1 MKAQEIINAADEL
14 CPNQYTEAQK
24 FAWLADFEVKV
35 LQELILTHIDFSAWK
50 YMAIDRSEGE
60 DFDLIIPAPHARDVY
75 VNFLLSKIAEA
86 NVEIDRYN
94 LYASAFNAAYG
105 QYCAVYNRSHR
116 PLPWKGWRF

>member
-35 LQELILTHIDFSAWK
+35 LQELILTHIDLFAWR

-60 DFDLIIPAPHARDVY
+60 DFDLIIPAPYARDVY

-94 LYASAFNAAYG
+94 LHAAAFNAAYG
-105 QYCAVYNRSHR
+105 QYCSQYNRTHR
-116 PLPWKGWRF
+116 ALPWKGWRF